1 MDKIRLDFFDIV
13 GYMVPGSALLFT
25 MWVTAD
31 NTVQSLSDL
40 HAFLAKIDSKT
51 LLACLMGAY
60 ILGFTLHFLGSWLFR
75 KSLKN
80 KRKIPEQYLPE
91 YWTLI
96 REHAGKH
103 LVILERWSAFK
114 ALSSNLGAFA
124 ILAALL
130 SLAKLYRTSNL
141 EWAGVALAFLI
152 LYWVYRQKA
161 LTYHA
166 FLDKD
171 SYAVVDALN
180 LKAKLPAH
188 LQPDDESKS

>member
-25 MWVTAD
+25 MWVAAD
-31 NTVQSLSDL
+31 DSVRSLLDL

-60 ILGFTLHFLGSWLFR
+60 ILGFTLHFFGSWLFK
-75 KSLKN
+75 KSLKAE
-80 KRKIPEQYLPE
+80 RKIPEAHLPA
-91 YWTLI
+91 YWALI
-96 REHAGKH
+96 REYAGNH

-114 ALSSNLGAFA
+114 ALSSNLGAFSV
-124 ILAALL
+124 LAVGL
-130 SLAKLYRTSNL
+130 SFFKLYRTSNL
-141 EWAGVALAFLI
+141 EWAFVAVFFLG

-166 FLDKD
+166 YLDKD
-171 SYAVVDALN
+171 SFAVFNSLN
-180 LKAKLPAH
+180 LKEKLPPLLPAT
-188 LQPDDESKS
+188 DDNH

>member
-13 GYMVPGSALLFT
+13 GYMVPGSALLFCS
-25 MWVTAD
+25 WVAAD
-31 NTVQSLSDL
+31 DSVRSLQDL

-60 ILGFTLHFLGSWLFR
+60 ILGFTLHFLGSWLFK

-114 ALSSNLGAFA
+114 ALSSNLGAFSL
-124 ILAALL
+124 LAVLL
-130 SLAKLYRTSNL
+130 SIAKFYRTGNV
-141 EWAGVALAFLI
+141 EWGVVAGFFLM

-161 LTYHA
+161 LIYHTY
-166 FLDKD
+166 LDKD
-171 SYAVVDALN
+171 SFAVINALN
-180 LKAKLPAH
+180 LKEKLPPH
-188 LQPDDESKS
+188 LQPEDSIST